1 MRFTLLCAST
11 ALAASLVLSACSG
24 GSGSSS
30 AIPGGATAMGH
41 HVAQMHLTTVSPD
54 RKSKNPCP
62 SSKYYFCTD
71 VSPSS
76 SGPYVQW
83 AACISSSSCPPT
95 YDLVARNAFFTS
107 QARRYKAKKL
117 SSTWYPSPGNP
128 TYEYITDVQL
138 WLEQWQSQSSRRD
151 VSACYYYYPSICSST
166 FTYGVMFS

>member
-1 MRFTLLCAST
+1 
-11 ALAASLVLSACSG
+11 LVLSACSG

-41 HVAQMHLTTVSPD
+41 HVAQMHLTAVSPD

-83 AACISSSSCPPT
+83 AACTSSSSCPPT
-95 YDLVARNAFFTS
+95 YDLVASNTFYNKPGTKVI
-107 QARRYKAKKL
+107 KAKNL

-128 TYEYITDVQL
+128 TYEYITD
-138 WLEQWQSQSSRRD
+138 SHYGSSNGK
-151 VSACYYYYPSICSST
+151 VKVLGETSACYYYYPSVCSST
-166 FTYGVMFS
+166 FPYGVIFT